1 MVVLIGLTG
10 SIPARFVACFS
21 LAFECPEWF
30 HPGDCRHRDGR
41 HRRLHRDH
49 GHRLQVQNA
58 VALFVEDLL
67 KMSKT
72 LQFSVV
78 CSSSNLDQPGS
89 MLDECFHGRVDLTW
103 L

>member
-1 MVVLIGLTG
+1 MVVIVVFIVITV
-10 SIPARFVACFS
+10 IVFKFR
-21 LAFECPEWF
+21 
-30 HPGDCRHRDGR
+30 
-41 HRRLHRDH
+41 
-49 GHRLQVQNA
+49 NA

-78 CSSSNLDQPGS
+78 LLIFEPVDQPGS

-103 L
+103 LRFIG